1 MLGNLICAMVT
12 PFDDNNRIDYEC
24 VLMLIKKIEENKNT
38 ALVVGGSTGEGH
50 SLSINEKVE
59 LLSYVKKHTKINVIY
74 AISHNNLDLIKEEIE
89 IIKDYNPDYYLITVP
104 FYSLPPQR
112 GIYLFFK
119 EISLI
124 SNKPIII
131 YNVPSRIGTSID
143 FMTLRKLIKSCPNI
157 IGIKEASSDINL
169 ISLLKKNFPKFIC
182 YIGND
187 EYYYEALKAGADGI
201 ISVMSVLYGK
211 EMQELYE
218 NYQEGYHHL
227 LLDEYLKLI
236 SKLLKLETNPLP
248 IKYLLKKEGFPS
260 MNLRLPLVELS
271 LENQRELDMLL

>member
-1 MLGNLICAMVT
+1 MLGNLICAMAT
-12 PFDDNNRIDYEC
+12 PFDDNNEIDYEC

-38 ALVVGGSTGEGH
+38 AIVVGGSTGEGH
-50 SLSINEKVE
+50 SLSIKEKVE
-59 LLSYVKKHTKINVIY
+59 LLSYVKKHTKLKIVY
-74 AISHNNLDLIKEEIE
+74 AISHNNLDLIKEEME
-89 IIKDYNPDYYLITVP
+89 IIKEYNPDCYLITVP

-131 YNVPSRIGTSID
+131 YNVPSRIGTSIE
-143 FMTLRKLIKSCPNI
+143 FMTLRKIIKSCPNV

-169 ISLLKKNFPKFIC
+169 ISLLKKNFPNFIC

-187 EYYYEALKAGADGI
+187 EHYYEALKAGADGI

-211 EMQELYE
+211 EMQELYS
-218 NYQEGYHHL
+218 NFKEGYHYL
-227 LLDEYLKLI
+227 LLDDYLKLV
-236 SKLLKLETNPLP
+236 SKLLKLEANPLP

-271 LENQRELDMLL
+271 LEYQHQIDMLL